1 MNVEFTYSLGD
12 ILRTKRGEEGKVVA
26 LSAAEGRVDP
36 IVRSYRLALDDGTQA
51 WVPEFR
57 VERVVGWR

>member
-1 MNVEFTYSLGD
+1 MQVEFKFALGD

-36 IVRSYRLALDDGTQA
+36 IVRSYRLALDEGTQA

-57 VERVVGWR
+57 IDRVVGWR